1 MADADGRI
9 VLSRSHTL
17 DPRDPEDQYV
27 LTARQDQVEGRV
39 IKLHGLGVAA
49 GAGDRGCGAGR
60 GQAGR
65 GEAAGE
71 AGYQPLLAVA
81 HGAILSTDA
90 EGGAFAAEF
99 GALLQAVLDAQ
110 AADGATSL
118 VTPPMQDAL
127 IA

>member
-1 MADADGRI
+1 MGS
-9 VLSRSHTL
+9 VSR
-17 DPRDPEDQYV
+17 R
-27 LTARQDQVEGRV
+27 GRV
-39 IKLHGLGVAA
+39 TVDAAQGV
-49 GAGDRGCGAGR
+49 GR
-60 GQAGR
+60 R

-99 GALLQAVLDAQ
+99 GALLQAALDAR